1 MILEDRVAVGQAGEL
16 VQTGS
21 YNNRDEIEQW
31 NTYVRSNAWWTE
43 PNMAAPDRPTSA
55 YDYSSYQY
63 RIDPGLLQT
72 AVMDAARATHGLYM
86 GVINAN
92 RPA

>member
-1 MILEDRVAVGQAGEL
+1 
-16 VQTGS
+16 
-21 YNNRDEIEQW
+21 
-31 NTYVRSNAWWTE
+31 
-43 PNMAAPDRPTSA
+43 MAAPDRPTSA